1 MSGGADRRRGT
12 QDQADE
18 IRLRRGFRLA
28 EDMLQMRTHRMDAD
42 SQQAGCALDMLAA
55 REQRGKAALRGG
67 QAVETAECRMIQ
79 FDRAVGVADDEGKCR
94 PFVVGVWACCAQ
106 LLYDDRE
113 RPVTGRPLYDMN
125 AAVGRE
131 LAGHGLLAA
140 ITRPAVVLSLLL
152 AQLRQQRV
160 EVPDV
165 GQGASRIVVYEDRF
179 AAPVQKGDARRQ
191 PVEQR
196 K

>member
-1 MSGGADRRRGT
+1 MTPAFDATNCRSGGMSTDDRRRVGVHVRSTGHAGAGAVLTNAWRASGGADRRRGT

-42 SQQAGCALDMLAA
+42 TQQAGCALDMLAA

-113 RPVTGRPLYDMN
+113 R
-125 AAVGRE
+125 
-131 LAGHGLLAA
+131 
-140 ITRPAVVLSLLL
+140 
-152 AQLRQQRV
+152 
-160 EVPDV
+160 
-165 GQGASRIVVYEDRF
+165 
-179 AAPVQKGDARRQ
+179 
-191 PVEQR
+191 
-196 K
+196 